1 MRLLPAMLI
10 AGVAI
15 ATLAV
20 PGNAQHRLRPLVEQR
35 REAKAVTALPA
46 GTRIE
51 RDIAYGSDPL
61 QRYDVYLPTNRKPGA
76 PILFMV
82 HGGGWRRGDK
92 ASPGVVGNKAAY
104 WLAKGYVFVSANN
117 RLLPDADPLQQAR
130 DVAMAVASVQA
141 RATRWGADPRRMVLM
156 GHSAGA
162 HLVALLGSAPSILT
176 DAGATPPRGVV
187 ALDSAAMNVPAMME
201 HPILPDIYDAAFGS
215 DRGFWTAASPFHRL
229 VRNALPMLIVC
240 SSQRRDACPQGK
252 ALAVKASGLGIPM
265 QVLPEDLSHGEI
277 NNQLGLPSAYTR
289 AVSAWIEG
297 SLTRIRR

>member
-1 MRLLPAMLI
+1 MRLLPASLAAGI
-10 AGVAI
+10 ALAFVA
-15 ATLAV
+15 APAD
-20 PGNAQHRLRPLVEQR
+20 AQHRLRQLAEQR

-61 QRYDVYLPTNRKPGA
+61 QRYDVYLPRSSRPDA
-76 PILFMV
+76 PILLMV

-117 RLLPDADPLQQAR
+117 RLVPAADPLQQAR
-130 DVAMAVASVQA
+130 DVAAAVASVQA
-141 RATRWGADPRRMVLM
+141 RAPHWGADPQRMVLM

-162 HLVALLGSAPSILT
+162 HLVALLGSAPSILA
-176 DAGATPPRGVV
+176 DAGAMRPRGAV

-201 HPILPDIYDAAFGS
+201 HPVLPGIYDAAFGS

-229 VRNALPMLIVC
+229 DRNGLPMLIAC
-240 SSQRRDACPQGK
+240 SSQRRDSCPQGK

-277 NNQLGLPSAYTR
+277 NHQLGQPSAYTR
-289 AVSAWIEG
+289 AVSDWIER
-297 SLTRIRR
+297 LLD

>member
-20 PGNAQHRLRPLVEQR
+20 PGNAQHRLRQLAEQR
-35 REAKAVTALPA
+35 REARAVTALPA

-117 RLLPDADPLQQAR
+117 RLLPDAGPLQQAR
-130 DVAMAVASVQA
+130 DVAAAVASVQA
-141 RATRWGADPRRMVLM
+141 RATRWGADPRRMVMM
-156 GHSAGA
+156 GHSAGG
-162 HLVALLGSAPSILT
+162 HLVALLGSAPSILA
-176 DAGATPPRGVV
+176 DAGAMRPRGAV
-187 ALDSAAMNVPAMME
+187 ALDSAAMNVPTMME
-201 HPILPDIYDAAFGS
+201 HPILPGIYDAAFGS
-215 DRGFWTAASPFHRL
+215 DRGFWAAASPFHRL
-229 VRNALPMLIVC
+229 DRNALPMLIVC
-240 SSQRRDACPQGK
+240 SSQRRDSCPQGK
-252 ALAVKASGLGIPM
+252 ALAVKASGLGIAM
-265 QVLPEDLSHGEI
+265 QVLPEDMSHGEI
-277 NNQLGLPSAYTR
+277 NHQLGQPSAYTH
-289 AVSAWIEG
+289 AVSDWIER
-297 SLTRIRR
+297 LLD